1 MRLCHCGSMVPEA
14 HSARSAVAAREAAF
28 RRVRRLTGA
37 VVAGAAVLTGLFASL
52 AAGSTPPRKA
62 VAPAPSRS
70 LSVRR
75 AVTAPA
81 PPLISSQSAAAA
93 AATPVQAP
101 SSAPA
106 SAAPVV
112 VSGGS

>member
-1 MRLCHCGSMVPEA
+1 MVPEA
-14 HSARSAVAAREAAF
+14 HSARSAVAAREAAS

-37 VVAGAAVLTGLFASL
+37 VVAGAAVLTGLFAAL
-52 AAGSTPPRKA
+52 AAGSTPARKA
-62 VAPAPSRS
+62 VVPASPRV

-93 AATPVQAP
+93 ATPVQSP